1 MAPRTA
7 PFCICE
13 VSDSSLFQ
21 SFSLSPPRRG
31 EEEIVSSWPHLLSGL
46 LIFDPGAWRGYYF
59 FLSFRCVMAI
69 VLCACN
75 FFLRVTVGGNCLLA
89 EAV

>member
-1 MAPRTA
+1 M
-7 PFCICE
+7 
-13 VSDSSLFQ
+13 
-21 SFSLSPPRRG
+21 
-31 EEEIVSSWPHLLSGL
+31 SSWPHLLSGL

-89 EAV
+89 EAVFSSQKLPPKLQTFHHISITSKH